1 MISNLSVIY
10 YKIQRYCGTEII
22 ISRSGEIINTAVI
35 FFFSRNGKKSQTR
48 KMVCDFFKIYLFFF
62 LTQEITIPITA
73 AAPTAPRAIRN
84 AEPFFFGSIVS
95 DVSFSVLFSLLSGVP
110 EAVMRS

>member
-1 MISNLSVIY
+1 
-10 YKIQRYCGTEII
+10 
-22 ISRSGEIINTAVI
+22 
-35 FFFSRNGKKSQTR
+35 
-48 KMVCDFFKIYLFFF
+48 MVCDFLRFTSSFF

-84 AEPFFFGSIVS
+84 AEPFFFGSVVS